1 MLIHTPHWRH
11 CFQPAV
17 PLPSTTIFVRRF
29 KQNFNILETPVLPLG
44 SGHEENA
51 REGIAALLT
60 EFLPA
65 TEKAGDEE
73 LLEDARVTKIS
84 PAVRAPSCAVVPRT
98 EIHCVIL
105 KTPVYRA
112 SMLPRTWKAPRHI
125 DFEHLVLLG
134 NQGIGKNKII
144 DRLRLLY
151 QLREYIQLH
160 RDRDSTVQQLMFQ
173 TSMAWSGTRTRRCCG
188 RWPTDATSLST
199 RREKRPST
207 SSRYSAASRAREN
220 SSYSQSGLAIIV
232 ILGNH
237 FMRVLGISA
246 ESECKLLTQLAPE
259 LGEDLIVHL
268 IGAFHD
274 LRQSYKSGSLSYLI
288 PFAVR
293 SIGAMTAYPG
303 DELDDTLRDV
313 FDFDVYRIERTE

>member
-1 MLIHTPHWRH
+1 MATHLRRTSEVKPNFYCKSPSCTDTASNAYSHPTLATL
-11 CFQPAV
+11 FPACRF
-17 PLPSTTIFVRRF
+17 PLPPTTIFVRRF

-60 EFLPA
+60 EFLLPA

-84 PAVRAPSCAVVPRT
+84 PAVRAPSCAAVPRT

-105 KTPVYRA
+105 RTLVYRA

-125 DFEHLVLLG
+125 DLEHLVLLG

-144 DRLRLLY
+144 DRLC

-173 TSMAWSGTRTRRCCG
+173 TMLEHGVVRY
-188 RWPTDATSLST
+188 TDSPLLRAVAHGCDLVVDEAGKAPEHVVAIFRSLAGQG
-199 RREKRPST
+199 ELILLAKRPGYHSPPWESFHACFGNFSCNPSHAIST
-207 SSRYSAASRAREN
+207 
-220 SSYSQSGLAIIV
+220 L
-232 ILGNH
+232 
-237 FMRVLGISA
+237 VL

-259 LGEDLIVHL
+259 LGEDLIVH
-268 IGAFHD
+268 
-274 LRQSYKSGSLSYLI
+274 S
-288 PFAVR
+288 
-293 SIGAMTAYPG
+293 
-303 DELDDTLRDV
+303 
-313 FDFDVYRIERTE
+313 